1 MKSLK
6 YLALCLVAAL
16 VTTSCSNDENEP
28 QVSLKEGK
36 PVKFE
41 MSIART
47 NTRTVTTGSG
57 NNRIVD
63 WRVGDAVG
71 IFVYNE
77 TTPLGSGNYKYVY
90 DGTDWVAAS
99 TSDAINLQDGEN
111 YSFYAYYPYSPT
123 GIASATNATLNV
135 QTDQTTKDEATQN
148 TGYDLSDILTAQ
160 TPNVSNGGTVALQF
174 KHAFSMVEV
183 LVAGDLVPSAPSSV
197 ILKGV
202 ATSAGINLTTGVVG
216 ATSANTDVTMCL
228 IESEPTK
235 TTYLYRAIVPAQTIL
250 ANNKLLEVHGV
261 GENGNKNYEFAHTE
275 PVPYEQG
282 KYRRIEVQIGKVE
295 AGIKIPGGAIDEWT
309 PSGGIDVPGKEMK
322 VNLITIP
329 ISSLT
334 AVNNDATS
342 NNIDITKLNIIKETL
357 YNTNNSF
364 WYAVNDYSGETLKEV
379 SLSSQEQ
386 AISYQMDAATP
397 AYSWFKTGIG
407 YHCNLNQ
414 ITGFKPGYYKLTFN
428 LKSDNATTAA
438 PVVLRTIIRSTTEK
452 TSTEYPGLNNNKDLF
467 FSDSSTS
474 GKTYS
479 DITLKTNDWAA
490 EPYAIY
496 VDFKRVGTYT
506 GTTTISNVLEDDTKI
521 YQEFEIKFRF
531 NKDKGGNVLIKDVQ
545 FEYIDESE
553 LPL

>member
-6 YLALCLVAAL
+6 YLAFCLVATL

-41 MSIART
+41 MSIAKA

-57 NNRIVD
+57 NNRVVD

-77 TTPLGSGNYKYVY
+77 STPLGSGNYKYVY

-111 YSFYAYYPYSPT
+111 YSFYAYYPYSTT
-123 GIASATNATLNV
+123 GIASATNATLSV
-135 QTDQTTKDEATQN
+135 QTDQTTKDETTQN

-183 LVAGDLVPSAPSSV
+183 LVAGDLVPSAPGSV
-197 ILKGV
+197 ILKNI

-216 ATSANTDVTMCL
+216 ATSANADVTMCL
-228 IESEPTK
+228 IESDPTK

-250 ANNKLLEVHGV
+250 ANNTLLEVHGV

-275 PVPYEQG
+275 VVPYEQG

-309 PSGGIDVPGKEMK
+309 PSGGIDVPGKEMISIVPK
-322 VNLITIP
+322 LSAETIFNAFYNK
-329 ISSLT
+329 T
-334 AVNNDATS
+334 APTA
-342 NNIDITKLNIIKETL
+342 E
-357 YNTNNSF
+357 YG
-364 WYAVNDYSGETLKEV
+364 WYYF
-379 SLSSQEQ
+379 
-386 AISYQMDAATP
+386 MAATEGTTDSYDKMTFITTEDESGNSVP
-397 AYSWFKTGIG
+397 TIEYTIKSGVALGWQ
-407 YHCNLNQ
+407 NQ
-414 ITGFKPGYYKLTFN
+414 SFGF
-428 LKSDNATTAA
+428 ATTECKA
-438 PVVLRTIIRSTTEK
+438 EK
-452 TSTEYPGLNNNKDLF
+452 YK
-467 FSDSSTS
+467 FSFELLVKGAITTS
-474 GKTYS
+474 GKTAGVSIFMRDKAYKGGSGVANSFIISGSEDNETNKARSLFYCTTTEGDKWNKCDLTFDLTKMTANGPAASADIIDAQPDKDYS
-479 DITLKTNDWAA
+479 IVFIGMTYNGSDTPWHTLQIRNITLEKV
-490 EPYAIY
+490 E
-496 VDFKRVGTYT
+496 
-506 GTTTISNVLEDDTKI
+506 
-521 YQEFEIKFRF
+521 
-531 NKDKGGNVLIKDVQ
+531 
-545 FEYIDESE
+545 
-553 LPL
+553 